1 MLLEARKPSEAR
13 TLPALNDLLHEEVLV
28 LDNKHRGS
36 PATMARPVPEVG
48 IPGSDPMPDADN
60 FPHRTGFHYGSG
72 MSTEKSTGF
81 RFGVLPRIVVAIAL
95 GILLGSLLPTWATRI
110 FVTFNDIFGQFLS
123 FSIPLIIVGLITPAI
138 GELGR
143 GAGKWLA
150 LTAGL
155 AYASTLIAGF
165 MGLGASL
172 LVLPKVLP
180 AETGALSNPEDALLK
195 PYFSIQIPPLF
206 GVMTALILAFVIGV
220 ALTAIEGKALRT
232 GFEEFR
238 DIVNLVISKIIIPLL
253 PIYIF
258 GIFLN
263 MTQGGQVLTVIVT
276 FLGVVVFV
284 FILTWIMLLLQYL
297 VAGAVTGRNPFRMLG
312 TMLPAYLTALGTS
325 SSAATIP
332 VTLRQSIKSG
342 TSEPVA

>member
-1 MLLEARKPSEAR
+1 MPS
-13 TLPALNDLLHEEVLV
+13 T
-28 LDNKHRGS
+28 
-36 PATMARPVPEVG
+36 
-48 IPGSDPMPDADN
+48 DN
-60 FPHRTGFHYGSG
+60 FPRRTGFHYGSG

-81 RFGVLPRIVVAIAL
+81 RFGVLPRIAVAIAL
-95 GILLGSLLPTWATRI
+95 GILLGSVLPTWATRI

-172 LVLPKVLP
+172 MVLPRVLP
-180 AETGALSNPEDALLK
+180 AEAGALGNPDDALLK

-220 ALTAIEGKALRT
+220 ALTTIKGRALRT

-263 MTQGGQVLTVIVT
+263 MTQGGQVLTVIAT

-297 VAGAVTGRNPFRMLG
+297 VAGAATGRNPFRMLG

-325 SSAATIP
+325 SAAATIP

-342 TSEPVA
+342 TSEPVASFAIPLCATIHLAGSTIKITCFSLAVMMLSDIPIDPVLMVGSSACSAS

>member
-143 GAGKWLA
+143 GAGK
-150 LTAGL
+150 
-155 AYASTLIAGF
+155 
-165 MGLGASL
+165 
-172 LVLPKVLP
+172 
-180 AETGALSNPEDALLK
+180 
-195 PYFSIQIPPLF
+195 
-206 GVMTALILAFVIGV
+206 
-220 ALTAIEGKALRT
+220 
-232 GFEEFR
+232 
-238 DIVNLVISKIIIPLL
+238 
-253 PIYIF
+253 
-258 GIFLN
+258 
-263 MTQGGQVLTVIVT
+263 
-276 FLGVVVFV
+276 
-284 FILTWIMLLLQYL
+284 
-297 VAGAVTGRNPFRMLG
+297 
-312 TMLPAYLTALGTS
+312 
-325 SSAATIP
+325 
-332 VTLRQSIKSG
+332 
-342 TSEPVA
+342 